1 MKMRFFRLNRLLP
14 AILLGAVLAGCAVLD
29 TKQREWIFRPVKE
42 DWRGYAGLPQG
53 VKEFWLNV
61 KTGAASSEKSP
72 VGETIHTWWIPQDNP
87 AAPAI
92 IYLHGSRW
100 NLSGS
105 GFRIARW
112 QAMGFSVLAID
123 YRGFGQ
129 SSGDLPS
136 EEMAYEDARAAWSW
150 FKTVVPDA
158 RKRFIYGHSLGGAVA
173 IDLAAS
179 LPAGDAAGLIAES
192 TFTSIA
198 DIVYASPWGFLPVG
212 PLVTQ
217 RFESM
222 DKIARVSLPKLFI
235 HGTADQIVP
244 HPMSDR
250 LFAAAA
256 EPKKLVKVAG
266 GGHSNIAWSSFEV
279 YREAVGNFLRV
290 AQARWPDGSGGVI
303 GAAR

>member
-72 VGETIHTWWIPQDNP
+72 ADETIHTWWIPQDNP

>member
-1 MKMRFFRLNRLLP
+1 MKMRFFRLNLLLP

-266 GGHSNIAWSSFEV
+266 GGHSNIAWSSFDL